1 MIFEQLYLQRGKK
14 SKNLR
19 CFWPLQKSNILLM
32 LNPELLPAGF
42 FIIQAE
48 REIIIFHPI
57 LLPILSDLNNN
68 YNVFCGIITKGIH
81 HVSIMK

>member
-48 REIIIFHPI
+48 TG
-57 LLPILSDLNNN
+57 N
-68 YNVFCGIITKGIH
+68 YNFPPYIAAHFIIH
-81 HVSIMK
+81 HVSIME